1 MKKLSIFLFLII
13 LIAICGNFCLGILA
27 QKEYEEMI
35 DELKSQF
42 IITDINYNK
51 TFFGANANFKAKIKD
66 INFEVESKIYHDFIG
81 VKSINFVKI
90 KNSEDIFDLTG
101 GKIILS
107 ENLLNNNFVEF
118 HFDDIENSKIK
129 LKDAKIYI
137 NSKKDKLLD
146 LSVKMKEFMISL
158 DSSFINLQ
166 NFDYKVAYKKPLN
179 FKKFTEELTKI
190 NDVKSNLSIKNI
202 IMHLNEEDEEFEFL
216 MNNFKAQSDV
226 TTKDENLTFNDKYF
240 AKNMTILD
248 DNFSNIKLNTKIS
261 NVDKNAL
268 ENIINYNE
276 EKLMQQFEK
285 IIKNGIEINVN
296 DLEFFNEKGKKFN
309 LNLTLKIPK
318 IKNSQSLF
326 KLMEILSKELEFH
339 GEIKTNF
346 DDLDKKFE
354 RIFVENGENK
364 ISNFKYKPK
373 TATIMFNDKISLSE
387 VLDDSPTNDFEIIK
401 QNLEKLISDLFA
413 FYKANGEF
421 AQNISEMTDI
431 LVVDITPTKATL
443 FIGDLD
449 CINLEIFEKND
460 KGFLKITKGTDAKEK
475 KCLRIYKDS
484 FIKDLLENAN
494 IELK

>member
-13 LIAICGNFCLGILA
+13 LIAICGNFCLGILV

-364 ISNFKYKPK
+364 ISNFKYEPK
-373 TATIMFNDKISLSE
+373 TATIMFNDEISLSE

-443 FIGDLD
+443 FIGNLD